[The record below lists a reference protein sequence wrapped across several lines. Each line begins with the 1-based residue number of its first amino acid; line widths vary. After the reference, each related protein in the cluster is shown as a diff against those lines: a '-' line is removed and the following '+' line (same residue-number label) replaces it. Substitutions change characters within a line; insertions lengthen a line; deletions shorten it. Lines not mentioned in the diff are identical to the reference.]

1 MSPTQIFLSYSHDD
15 ILLMQRLR
23 DDLRAAGFTVW
34 TDEAIQ
40 PGSPSWKLEIEGAI
54 RQSDCLLVIFSPD
67 AAESRWV
74 RAEIDFAE
82 TLKKPLF
89 SVLARG
95 DETNAVPFGMTTHQW
110 IDLRDLGRYDSGMA
124 LLMKTLHA
132 QTGNQTAG
140 VSPVAPVAPPI
151 PPAKNPRSSRLWL
164 GLLGV
169 VVLLVLGVG
178 GLLILTRNSP
188 QPTVTATVSIIASD
202 EWVERRSGDIILS
215 VPASWNKDIDPTL
228 AIDLVNQTAG
238 DPEKAEAFLAAIPQ
252 DYEFFIGDWSQLIV
266 FGVIAQDL
274 PVRLSLDLLRERS
287 TQLYSLINTEVIES
301 EIEDFTAGEMLRIV
315 AQSRNPEVSG
325 GNIVYYLFDDT
336 TLYYAVFFVGSTDD
350 LSARIDSLL
359 PITDRIMDSFQLSD
373 S

>member
-1 MSPTQIFLSYSHDD
+1 MSPTQIFLSYSRDD

-124 LLMKTLHA
+124 LLMKTLRA
-132 QTGNQTAG
+132 QTGNQATG
-140 VSPVAPVAPPI
+140 VSTVAPVAPPI
-151 PPAKNPRSSRLWL
+151 PPAIKHQSRRLRL

-169 VVLLVLGVG
+169 AVLLALGVG
-178 GLLILTRNSP
+178 GLLMWTRNSP
-188 QPTVTATVSIIASD
+188 QPTATISISTSD
-202 EWVERRSGDIILS
+202 EWTERRSGDITLS
-215 VPASWNKDIDPTL
+215 VPASWNKDIDPSF
-228 AIDLVNQTAG
+228 ASDLVNQTAG

-266 FGVIAQDL
+266 FGVIVQDL
-274 PVRLSLDLLRERS
+274 PVRLSLDVLRERS
-287 TQLYSLINTEVIES
+287 TQLYSLINIEVIES

-325 GNIVYYLFDDT
+325 GNIVYYLFDDK
-336 TLYYAVFFVGSTDD
+336 TLYYTVFFVGSTDD

>member
-1 MSPTQIFLSYSHDD
+1 MSPTQIFLSYSRDD
-15 ILLMQRLR
+15 IILMQRLR

-124 LLMKTLHA
+124 LLMKTLRA
-132 QTGNQTAG
+132 QTGNQAAG
-140 VSPVAPVAPPI
+140 VSPVAPVAPPA
-151 PPAKNPRSSRLWL
+151 PPAKKHQSRRLIL
-164 GLLGV
+164 GLLGTA
-169 VVLLVLGVG
+169 VLLALGVV
-178 GLLILTRNSP
+178 GLLIWTRNNP
-188 QPTVTATVSIIASD
+188 QPTVTATISISTSD
-202 EWVERRSGDIILS
+202 EWTERRSGDIILS
-215 VPASWNKDIDPTL
+215 VPASWNKDIDPSF
-228 AIDLVNQTAG
+228 ASDLVNQTAG
-238 DPEKAEAFLAAIPQ
+238 DPESAQAFLNALPQ
-252 DYEFFIGDWSQLIV
+252 NYEFFIGDWSQLVALGI
-266 FGVIAQDL
+266 IAQEF
-274 PVRLSLDLLRERS
+274 PVRLSLDVLHDRS
-287 TQLYSLINTEVIES
+287 AQLYELINIEVTES
-301 EIEDFTAGEMLRIV
+301 EVEDFTAGEMLRIV
-315 AQSRNPEVSG
+315 AESRNPEVSG

-336 TLYYAVFFVGSTDD
+336 TLYYTVFFIGSTDD
-350 LSARIDSLL
+350 LSGRIDSLL